1 MGTDQKPTGPAT
13 LGNMRS
19 LGPCDLDVMCKA
31 CGYRTMVN
39 VDAWPDDIT
48 VLSFGPRMRCTKCGH
63 LGADVRADWSQLRGL
78 PRR

>member
-1 MGTDQKPTGPAT
+1 
-13 LGNMRS
+13 
-19 LGPCDLDVMCKA
+19 
-31 CGYRTMVN
+31 MVN

-63 LGADVRADWSQLRGL
+63 LGADVRANWSQLRGL